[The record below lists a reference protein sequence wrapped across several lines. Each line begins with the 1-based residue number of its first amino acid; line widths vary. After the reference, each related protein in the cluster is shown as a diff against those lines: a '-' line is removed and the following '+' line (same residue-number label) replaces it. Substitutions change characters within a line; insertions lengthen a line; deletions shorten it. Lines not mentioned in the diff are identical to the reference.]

1 MNVLL
6 LDLNNDKIKLLQNFI
21 KTVDLFKIIYI
32 NDKKNIDYKIIYDYV
47 IINSE
52 DINEIKEIVNNIQ
65 KVNNFCVVD
74 LIYSDDEIVDKVSY
88 IVDNLIKIQKDEF
101 LFIKYLLYK
110 ITKFYNKFN
119 FLINQNINLNLLYD
133 KFSFIETDEEF
144 NILYITSNLLN
155 KLNIKNNHLKELLT
169 AEQIEKI
176 IKNNEIITQKINDI
190 EYTIEYIKLNKKYY
204 FIFKENIIKNCIN
217 ELIENHKN
225 NITTEIFAKLSHE
238 LRTPIMAI
246 SIFFDYL
253 KDSIKDEGLKEKID
267 LCLEEIKIVSKI
279 LNYSIDFIKVNNSV
293 KLIDIKEIIEKVIYL
308 YKNLYHTIKFN
319 YYVNVEQKII
329 LQGNPIH
336 FRNVIINII
345 KNAVEQII
353 QNNIED
359 GTINIYIIIEELK
372 IINEEKIKIL
382 KIKIIDNGGG
392 LKINK
397 EDIFNLFKLNNK
409 KNGNNIGLV
418 YCKQI
423 IESMGGKI
431 IIDNYYKGVK
441 VELQFIV

>member
-88 IVDNLIKIQKDEF
+88 IVDNLIKKQKDDF

>member
-88 IVDNLIKIQKDEF
+88 IVDNLIKIQKDDF